1 MDFEFDEDH
10 RALQHEL
17 RSFAEKEVA
26 PGAPDR
32 DHEGRV
38 PDELRTQLAEMG
50 VFGITVP
57 EEYGGAGMGCV
68 ASSLVVE
75 EMSRACAGVGVMI
88 SAHNS
93 LCVEPILKFGS
104 DEQKAEYLPKLASG
118 EWIGCL
124 ALTEPGSGT
133 DMGAAACQAELRDDG
148 WHINGTKIFIT
159 NGGDADLAV
168 LLANSD
174 PDNPKKSRRLSL
186 FIVKRDTPGLT
197 LGKLEKK
204 LGIRCS
210 TTAEYVF
217 EDCVI
222 PKENLL
228 GTPGKGTSEA
238 LWTLD
243 GGRIGIAAQA
253 LGIAWACLD
262 ESARYANTREQ
273 FGHPL
278 GRFQAIQHKL
288 ADMAV
293 GITAARELV
302 YRAAWLK
309 DTDGDYSYTGA
320 MAKLFASEVASN
332 CANHAVQIFGG
343 YGYCEDYPVERL
355 LRDAKIT
362 EIYEG
367 TSEAQRMVIARGVM
381 AAAAANWEATV

>member
-10 RALQHEL
+10 RALQEEL
-17 RSFAEKEVA
+17 SRFADQEVA
-26 PGAPDR
+26 PGAAAR
-32 DHEGRV
+32 DQEGRV
-38 PDELRTQLAEMG
+38 PDELRAKMAEMG
-50 VFGITVP
+50 LFGIAIP
-57 EEYGGAGMGCV
+57 DEYGGAGMGCV
-68 ASSLVVE
+68 ASSIVVE
-75 EMSRACAGVGVMI
+75 EVSRACGGCGVYL

-93 LCVEPILKFGS
+93 LCVDPLLMFGN
-104 DEQKAEYLPKLASG
+104 DEQKQKYLPKLASG

-133 DMGAAACQAELRDDG
+133 DVGAAKCRAELKDDG

-159 NGGDADLAV
+159 NGGDAGMVVVLA
-168 LLANSD
+168 LTD
-174 PDNPKKSRRLSL
+174 PEAKKSRSLSCL
-186 FIVKRDTPGLT
+186 LVERDTPGLR

-217 EDCVI
+217 EECVV

-228 GTPGKGTSEA
+228 GQRGRGMSQA
-238 LWTLD
+238 LATLD

-253 LGIAWACLD
+253 LGIARACLD

-273 FGHPL
+273 FGQPI
-278 GRFQAIQHKL
+278 GNFQAIQQKL

-293 GITAARELV
+293 GIAVSRELV

-309 DTDGDYSYTGA
+309 DTGGDFSYTGA
-320 MAKLFASEVASN
+320 MAKLYASEASSM

-343 YGYCEDYPVERL
+343 YGYSQEYPVERY

-381 AAAAANWEATV
+381 AAAEAKWEATV